1 MSDVVTVNEALV
13 AARAE
18 IDNQLQYNSQQ
29 MGRMQAKR
37 GSVSQDQKDKI
48 DVKVDNLAEKNIE
61 LRDAWLAN
69 VAKILNLGD
78 LVGSL
83 KEQTK
88 KMDDEAKVIGGVVTM
103 LKTADALVSIS
114 SATVELVNGAP
125 KK

>member
-1 MSDVVTVNEALV
+1 
-13 AARAE
+13 
-18 IDNQLQYNSQQ
+18 
-29 MGRMQAKR
+29 
-37 GSVSQDQKDKI
+37 
-48 DVKVDNLAEKNIE
+48 